1 MKKIILKIILG
12 TIILE
17 AILICFFILLG
28 DFNEISFKS
37 ISSIA
42 IILECSIP
50 CLFYSKIYDSPKY
63 KNIAT
68 LGIAISGIDALI
80 SILTLWTEFENNLI
94 EKFTGTLQSLMWML
108 VFISQLLSYNSTEKI
123 VKYFK
128 RISII
133 ALIVLNIFILT
144 IIWTENFPEDFVAR
158 LFYMV
163 IVLSVASY
171 IATLIIVRIYKK
183 TITPSLKD
191 ENKNSQDINNN
202 TII

>member
-1 MKKIILKIILG
+1 
-12 TIILE
+12 
-17 AILICFFILLG
+17 
-28 DFNEISFKS
+28 
-37 ISSIA
+37 
-42 IILECSIP
+42 
-50 CLFYSKIYDSPKY
+50 
-63 KNIAT
+63 
-68 LGIAISGIDALI
+68 
-80 SILTLWTEFENNLI
+80 
-94 EKFTGTLQSLMWML
+94 ML